1 METVTRAGTEL
12 GTRWK
17 MHRFERFLSRH
28 TDSLTDRFGA
38 SLADIMRREMLDE
51 YRVVIPLVPYIGG
64 RRNRLSS
71 ALTLSAWALAVYRV
85 VLRHGGDTQDAGEV
99 LYRHVRDAVE
109 RIPRPLR
116 GRLLGARRSRAQ
128 RMARRTQQR
137 RYSGDWVAEFV
148 DGTGQPFDFG
158 VDYTECGIVKFLHAQ
173 GADELT
179 PYLCHLDYVMWEAA
193 GQQLTRTKTLAWG
206 CDRCDFRTT
215 CSGTTTATW
224 PPEFVERR
232 CGQPAP

>member
-1 METVTRAGTEL
+1 METVTRTSTKL
-12 GTRWK
+12 GTRRK
-17 MHRFERFLSRH
+17 MHRFERFLTRH
-28 TDSLTDRFGA
+28 TDPLTERFGA
-38 SLADIMRREMLDE
+38 SQAHSMRREMLDE
-51 YRVVIPLVPYIGG
+51 YRAVIPLVPYIGG
-64 RRNRLSS
+64 HRNRLSS
-71 ALTLSAWALAVYRV
+71 GLTLSSWALAVYRV
-85 VLRHGGDTQDAGEV
+85 VLRHGGDAQDAGEV
-99 LYRHVRDAVE
+99 LDRYVRATVD

-116 GRLLGARRSRAQ
+116 RRLLGARRSRAQ
-128 RMARRTQQR
+128 RMARRTQQG
-137 RYSGDWVAEFV
+137 RYPGDWVAEFV
-148 DGTGQPFDFG
+148 DGAGQPFDFG
-158 VDYTECGIVKFLHAQ
+158 IDYTECGIVKFLHAQ

-179 PYLCHLDYVMWEAA
+179 PYLCHLDYVVWEAA